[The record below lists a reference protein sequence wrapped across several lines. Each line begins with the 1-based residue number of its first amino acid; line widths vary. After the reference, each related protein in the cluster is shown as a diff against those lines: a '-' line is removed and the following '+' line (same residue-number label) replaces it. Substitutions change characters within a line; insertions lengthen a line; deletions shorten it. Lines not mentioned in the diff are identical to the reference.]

1 MVPHIFTRASVLT
14 KLESGPVG
22 PYLPDLVE
30 TLHAQRYA
38 THTIQKYLHAA
49 DAFGR
54 WLAARRIPLADVHE
68 ARLAQYVASLGRR
81 KVGPAAHERLPH
93 EAVGLKH
100 LLTVLR
106 HRGVIA
112 PPVLSGPATP
122 TEQFLM
128 DYDHY
133 LDRVHGAA
141 LTTRRKYL
149 YFARQLLVSVF
160 PAGEL
165 EWEALRAETLTRFVQ
180 QETACRRGFG
190 RKSPGAAV
198 RIFLRYLVTR
208 GLVPAGLEAAVP
220 GMRVWTH
227 ASLPEH
233 LSSEEVSRLLTT
245 VSADGTAM
253 GRRNYALLLLLA
265 RLGLR
270 ALEAARLRLDDVDWR
285 TGVVVLRARKTHRER
300 VLPLPEDV
308 GQALLAYLR
317 HGRPATPCRELFLEH
332 TAPYHPLQTASAI
345 TKVVKRLLPKAGIA
359 RRSSG
364 AHLFRHTVATQMVR
378 RGASFKAVADVL
390 GHQSLQTTGLYAKL
404 DLAALAQVALPW
416 PGGAQ

>member
-1 MVPHIFTRASVLT
+1 MVPRIFTRASVLT

-22 PYLPDLVE
+22 PYLPDLAE
-30 TLHAQRYA
+30 TLHAQRYT

-54 WLAARRIPLADVHE
+54 WLAARRIPLPDVQE
-68 ARLAQYVASLGRR
+68 ALLAQYVASLGRR
-81 KVGPAAHERLPH
+81 KVGPTAHERLPH

-122 TEQFLM
+122 TEQLLM
-128 DYDHY
+128 EYAHY

-149 YFARQLLVSVF
+149 YFARQLLGSVF
-160 PAGEL
+160 PTGEL
-165 EWEALRAETLTRFVQ
+165 QWEALRAETLTRFVQ
-180 QETACRRGFG
+180 QQTVCRRGFG

-198 RIFLRYLVTR
+198 RILLRYLVTR
-208 GLVPAGLEAAVP
+208 GLVRAGLEAAVP
-220 GMRVWTH
+220 SMRVWTH

-233 LSSEEVSRLLTT
+233 LSAEEVSHILT
-245 VSADGTAM
+245 VSADGTAI

-270 ALEAARLRLDDVDWR
+270 ALEAARLRLDDIDWHDG
-285 TGVVVLRARKTHRER
+285 TVVLRARKTHRER
-300 VLPLPEDV
+300 VLPLPDDV

-317 HGRPATPCRELFLEH
+317 HGRPATPYRELFLEH
-332 TAPYHPLQTASAI
+332 TAPYRPLQTASAI

-359 RRSSG
+359 RGSSG
-364 AHLFRHTVATQMVR
+364 AHLFRHTAATQMVR

-390 GHQSLQTTGLYAKL
+390 GHQSLQTTGIYAKL
-404 DLAALAQVALPW
+404 DLTALSQVALPW